1 MSNCSFEDLLN
12 ITRRLDKIIE
22 LLQPVK
28 SDVINRGD
36 KVIYDGNEY
45 YYVGWSDNVHVLGD
59 RFLRAMIGVKNGD
72 LIRKE
77 MLKKPK
83 PEPKNKVKVG
93 D

>member
-1 MSNCSFEDLLN
+1 MNLSKALTD
-12 ITRRLDKIIE
+12 ITRRLDEIIE

-28 SDVINRGD
+28 SDVINKGD

-72 LIRKE
+72 LIRKGSGGGMRDE
-77 MLKKPK
+77 STTIKH
-83 PEPKNKVKVG
+83 
-93 D
+93 